1 MISINEHGLTGIEP
15 LRRAWDG
22 VTFFGCKKTLARDEG
37 DEMGADTGAP
47 ALGGQT
53 SEDDSK
59 SSIVDRNDPT
69 KEIVNDFIIPVNKKE
84 DKERHKGR
92 QFQIRYDMKYD
103 GYFIK
108 DL

>member
-1 MISINEHGLTGIEP
+1 
-15 LRRAWDG
+15 
-22 VTFFGCKKTLARDEG
+22 
-37 DEMGADTGAP
+37 MGADTGAP
-47 ALGGQT
+47 ALGGGT

-92 QFQIRYDMKYD
+92 QF
-103 GYFIK
+103 
-108 DL
+108 

>member
-1 MISINEHGLTGIEP
+1 
-15 LRRAWDG
+15 
-22 VTFFGCKKTLARDEG
+22 
-37 DEMGADTGAP
+37 MGADTGAP
-47 ALGGQT
+47 ALRGQT
-53 SEDDSK
+53 SEDENSK

-69 KEIVNDFIIPVNKKE
+69 KEVVNDFIIPVNKKE